1 MEEIVLLVAI
11 GVLRVKPA
19 DSGKMCA
26 LWGNP
31 SPCVTWSLKEASPDQ
46 KILALRDDFL
56 LETGKETEVSV
67 DLRRARFRGPWVGKI
82 WRRKWQLSPGFLSG
96 KFHGQRCLTGYS
108 LWVCN
113 ESDMTEQTHTHTHT
127 HTHGF
132 RGNRVWGNELSVM
145 QMLWRG
151 LTTVTG
157 DGIGSQDKFPWV
169 SQWQVDLWVTFFSPW
184 GCSSFVMNV
193 SIYTSFRYW
202 SKTDLTKSKWNKT
215 FALDFSAPQIVWRI
229 LWPFN
234 IFIAL

>member
-56 LETGKETEVSV
+56 LESGKETEVSV

-127 HTHGF
+127 HTDS
-132 RGNRVWGNELSVM
+132 E
-145 QMLWRG
+145 
-151 LTTVTG
+151 VTESEEMNFQSCKCCG
-157 DGIGSQDKFPWV
+157 E
-169 SQWQVDLWVTFFSPW
+169 DLWLLQ
-184 GCSSFVMNV
+184 VMELGV
-193 SIYTSFRYW
+193 RTSFPE
-202 SKTDLTKSKWNKT
+202 SLSGKLTSGLH
-215 FALDFSAPQIVWRI
+215 FFLLEDVPH
-229 LWPFN
+229 LWWMFLFTPLSD
-234 IFIAL
+234 IEVRLI